1 MNVSPA
7 EPRDPDTP
15 PGAQPV
21 RVRLVPDVLEC
32 DLRWETS
39 LAMFKRSPLR
49 FIRSPRSSDRD
60 ALAIQ
65 AVYSDVPLLPYR
77 QKVIDSL
84 RSQKHAGRQLVLES
98 ELPAPLTQ
106 AIADHLRLFDRIE
119 TVRPAP
125 RKPRGSVR
133 PLVQA
138 MRPHQWLKNLLL
150 LLPLIL
156 AHQLTD
162 GRRLVLGILA
172 FFAMSFCASAVYI
185 LNDLVDLS
193 SDRRHATKR
202 HRPFASGQA
211 AIPTGL
217 LLALS
222 SLVLGLVLGL
232 VVSMRFEA
240 MLLAYLAL
248 TTAYTFWLKRRM
260 LIDVMVLAGLYTGR
274 IIAGAV
280 AVNVPLTLWLLA
292 FSMFLFLSLAFVK
305 RYSELIHVEHAGGE
319 DLAGR
324 GYRVSDL
331 RIIESV
337 GPASGYLCVFVFC
350 QYLDSPMVRSLY
362 ARPHV
367 LWLVAPLLL
376 YWVTRIWFVAR
387 RRELH
392 QDPVVYAIADR
403 VSQLTGLLAALVVL
417 AAGPLRPS

>member
-1 MNVSPA
+1 MPGPA
-7 EPRDPDTP
+7 SEPRDPDLSA
-15 PGAQPV
+15 GAPPV
-21 RVRLVPDVLEC
+21 RVRLVPDLLAC

-39 LAMFKRSPLR
+39 LAMFKRSPIRFLR
-49 FIRSPRSSDRD
+49 APRSSHTD

-65 AVYSDVPLLPYR
+65 AIYADIELLPFR

-84 RSQKHAGRQLVLES
+84 RSQKHAGRQIVLES
-98 ELPAPLTQ
+98 DLPTPLTQ
-106 AIADHLRLFDRIE
+106 AISEHLRLFDEIE
-119 TVRPAP
+119 TVPPSP
-125 RKPRGSVR
+125 RKPRGSAPALVR
-133 PLVQA
+133 A

-156 AHQLTD
+156 AHQVTD
-162 GRRLVLGILA
+162 ARRLLLGILA

-193 SDRRHATKR
+193 SDRRHTAKR

-211 AIPTGL
+211 SIPAGL
-217 LLALS
+217 FLALC
-222 SLVLGLVLGL
+222 SLIFGLALGA
-232 VVSMRFEA
+232 VVSLQFDA
-240 MLLAYLAL
+240 MLLAYLVL

-337 GPASGYLCVFVFC
+337 GPASGYLSVFVFC
-350 QYLDSPMVRSLY
+350 QYLDSPIVHSLY
-362 ARPHV
+362 ARPQI

-403 VSQLTGLLAALVVL
+403 VSQLTGLLAVATVL
-417 AAGPLRPS
+417 AAGPLRP